1 MLRHR
6 KSGTSSRPRIAAGG
20 AAFVCA
26 LIASGFVA
34 APAHAAGIGPEIAYS
49 TWGTRPA
56 VYLVNPDGSGR
67 RLLYTGPRN
76 SRIGRVDMKP
86 GGGEVSF
93 YENFGNLA
101 NGPAQLK
108 TVTYAATGKAGV
120 VTRSVE
126 GCNYSI
132 DYHPSD
138 GSLLMVACSLE
149 VQTLAAGSSSPTLV
163 ASTNGATRARWL
175 SSGTEF
181 VYSAAGRLRR
191 GNLAAP
197 ENSYEVMAITHEF
210 FSTAHTSNHAL
221 ATDGTRIDRLD
232 IDAGTVAAS
241 ALEIGECPHFSPD
254 DTLFLYMAN
263 GGSELRIRPA
273 AVGSSSTP
281 IPLRANFSSADWRN

>member
-6 KSGTSSRPRIAAGG
+6 KSTITPRKVIAAFGAPVV
-20 AAFVCA
+20 AAF
-26 LIASGFVA
+26 IASGLVA
-34 APAHAAGIGPEIAYS
+34 TPAYAAGIGPEIAYS

-86 GGGEVSF
+86 GGGEISF

-108 TVTYAATGKAGV
+108 TVTYAATGKSGV

-149 VQTLAAGSSSPTLV
+149 VQRLAAGSSSPTLV

-175 SSGTEF
+175 SGGTEF

-197 ENSYEVMAITHEF
+197 ENSYDVMSFAYEF
-210 FSTAHTSNHAL
+210 FATAHTTNQAL
-221 ATDGTRIDRLD
+221 ATNGTRIDRLD
-232 IDAGTVAAS
+232 IDAGTVVAS
-241 ALEIGECPHFSPD
+241 GLEIGECPHFSPD
-254 DTLFLYMAN
+254 DTRFVYMAN
-263 GGSELRIRPA
+263 GGSQLMIRPA
-273 AVGSSSTP
+273 AAGSSSTA
-281 IPLRANFSSADWRN
+281 IPVRANFSSADWRN

>member
-1 MLRHR
+1 MVRHR
-6 KSGTSSRPRIAAGG
+6 KSGTSSRPRIATAG
-20 AAFVCA
+20 AAFVSA
-26 LIASGFVA
+26 LVASGFVA

-108 TVTYAATGKAGV
+108 TVTYAATGKTGV

-149 VQTLAAGSSSPTLV
+149 VQSLAAGSSSPTLV
-163 ASTNGATRARWL
+163 APTPGATRARWL
-175 SSGTEF
+175 SNGTEF
-181 VYSAAGRLRR
+181 VYSAAGKLRR
-191 GNLAAP
+191 AAIAAP
-197 ENSYEVMAITHEF
+197 QDSHEIMASNHQF
-210 FSTAHTSNHAL
+210 FAMAHTSNKAL
-221 ATDGTRIDRLD
+221 ATDGTRIDLLD
-232 IDAGTVAAS
+232 IDAGAVATTS
-241 ALEIGECPHFSPD
+241 LEIGECPHFSPD
-254 DTLFLYMAN
+254 DTQFLYMAN
-263 GGSELRIRPA
+263 EGKQLRMRATGGGP
-273 AVGSSSTP
+273 STT
-281 IPLRANFSSADWRN
+281 IPVKASFSSADWRN